1 MFLRCQTQWRATSS
15 GVIGLDY
22 GVVIELARLQQISD
36 PMQLLDDLQIME
48 LHAREL
54 LNKAASRS
62 K

>member
-1 MFLRCQTQWRATSS
+1 
-15 GVIGLDY
+15 VIGLDY

-36 PMQLLDDLQIME
+36 PMQLLDDLQVME